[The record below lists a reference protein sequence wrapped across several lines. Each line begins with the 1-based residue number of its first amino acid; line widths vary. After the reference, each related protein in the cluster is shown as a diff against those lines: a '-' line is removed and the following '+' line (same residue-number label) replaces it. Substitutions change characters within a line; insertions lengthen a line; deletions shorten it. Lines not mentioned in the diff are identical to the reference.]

1 MRQREAGTETATGY
15 DDSGGR
21 LWRLARQLPAALF
34 ALGIVLE
41 LATPRDVAISAPF
54 AAAPLAAAAV
64 LSLWG
69 TVLTSVL
76 ASSAT
81 ILFAFF
87 HDTGSTVEAEARSVT
102 NLTVSALAVGV
113 NYVLRRSGSRLASAR
128 GVAEAV
134 QLAVLPA
141 PPSHVGDLVV
151 ATRYRA
157 AQAETRVGGDFYAA
171 EETPYGVRLLLGDVR
186 GKGLDSVA
194 AVVLLVGVFR
204 EAAEQE
210 ETLSD
215 VAARLDRALRREGR
229 RQPGTAGLEGFS
241 TAVLVEISAPSG
253 SPAASGSTAPA
264 ASGSTAPAASGSTAP
279 AASGSTAPAASGSTA
294 PAASGSTAPA
304 ASGSTAGG
312 GPARGE
318 GSVLRLV
325 NRGHPAPLLLHR
337 GNASPLEPTVPALPL
352 GMSDLGSWP
361 EHIDEFPFPRG
372 AQLLLYTDGLSEAR
386 DSDGDFYDPIER
398 LSNSYFDHPEELLE
412 TVLIDVAAHT
422 GGRSVDD
429 LALLAVAHDSSTP

>member
-141 PPSHVGDLVV
+141 PPSHVGDLAV

-253 SPAASGSTAPA
+253 S
-264 ASGSTAPAASGSTAP
+264 
-279 AASGSTAPAASGSTA
+279 
-294 PAASGSTAPA
+294 
-304 ASGSTAGG
+304 TAGG

-361 EHIDEFPFPRG
+361 EHIDEVPFPRG

-386 DSDGDFYDPIER
+386 DSDGDFYDPVER
-398 LSNSYFDHPEELLE
+398 LSNSYFAHPEELLE

>member
-141 PPSHVGDLVV
+141 PPSHVGDLAV

-253 SPAASGSTAPA
+253 S
-264 ASGSTAPAASGSTAP
+264 
-279 AASGSTAPAASGSTA
+279 
-294 PAASGSTAPA
+294 
-304 ASGSTAGG
+304 TAGG

-386 DSDGDFYDPIER
+386 DSDGDFYDPVER
-398 LSNSYFDHPEELLE
+398 LSNSYFAHPEELLE

>member
-15 DDSGGR
+15 DDSDGR
-21 LWRLARQLPAALF
+21 LWRLARQLPAVLF

-81 ILFAFF
+81 IVFAFF

-134 QLAVLPA
+134 QLAVLPT
-141 PPSHVGDLVV
+141 PPSHVGDLTV

-253 SPAASGSTAPA
+253 SPAASGSPVP
-264 ASGSTAPAASGSTAP
+264 SGSTAPAASGSTD
-279 AASGSTAPAASGSTA
+279 GDR
-294 PAASGSTAPA
+294 
-304 ASGSTAGG
+304 
-312 GPARGE
+312 PARGE

-325 NRGHPAPLLLHR
+325 NRGHPAPVLLHR
-337 GNASPLEPTVPALPL
+337 GSASLLEPTVPALPL
-352 GMSDLGSWP
+352 GMSDLGTWP

-386 DSDGDFYDPIER
+386 DSAGDFYDPIER
-398 LSNSYFDHPEELLE
+398 LSDSYFAHPEELLE